1 MQKLFLLFIVLLL
14 GMGCQNGIAPP
25 TTAPNE
31 LIENRIVEASCGQ
44 CQFHL
49 KGKGCNLAV
58 RIDGKAYFVD
68 GTGIDDHGDAHA
80 SDGLCTR
87 IRKALVTGRIVN
99 NRFQA
104 SAFQLRPQS
113 HTGLHPHPRW
123 LNLPEPAR

>member
-1 MQKLFLLFIVLLL
+1 MKPLIVLLL
-14 GMGCQNGIAPP
+14 GLVCQVGFAQT
-25 TTAPNE
+25 TTALNE
-31 LIENRIVEASCGQ
+31 RIENRLVEASCGQ

-80 SDGLCTR
+80 SDGFCTR
-87 IRKALVTGRIVN
+87 IRKAVVTGQIVN

-104 SAFQLRPQS
+104 SAFRLLP
-113 HTGLHPHPRW
+113 
-123 LNLPEPAR
+123 LN